1 MALTGRLPPAFIV
14 TASVAE
20 VVVDGASNSDSV
32 NTSAEIGGEGA
43 ATNIK
48 RTMKNLRIQKTSCAV
63 CGATRC
69 PNGGR
74 LLVCSRC
81 ESVAYCCVEHQKIHW
96 KSGGHKQQCALE

>member
-20 VVVDGASNSDSV
+20 NVDGAHNSDSGEDHAAAAAV
-32 NTSAEIGGEGA
+32 TNTIE
-43 ATNIK
+43 
-48 RTMKNLRIQKTSCAV
+48 RTMRNLTIKKTSCAV

-69 PNGGR
+69 PNGSR

-81 ESVAYCCVEHQKIHW
+81 ESVAYCCAEHQKIHW
-96 KSGGHKQQCALE
+96 KSGGHKQQCSLE